1 MSKTIITN
9 RKAYRDYEVMESLEC
24 GIELKGSEVKSLRA
38 GKINLDDSFARP
50 VRSPTPALAGTSNG
64 ARSEKEEVFLYNAH
78 ISQYTEASYLN
89 VDPDRPRKLLLHKNQ
104 IQRIIGK
111 LTQKGLTLVPLK
123 IYFNDRGFV
132 KVDLAL
138 CKGKKLYDKRE
149 SIKRRETDR
158 EMRREVKRNR

>member
-1 MSKTIITN
+1 MSKIIVTN
-9 RKAYRDYEVMESLEC
+9 RKAYRDYEVLESIES

-38 GKINLDDSFARP
+38 GKINLDDSFAR
-50 VRSPTPALAGTSNG
+50 
-64 ARSEKEEVFLYNAH
+64 SEKEEIFLYNAH
-78 ISQYTEASYLN
+78 ISHYTEASYLN

-132 KVDLAL
+132 KVELAL

-158 EMRREVKRNR
+158 EMRRAVKSRRK

>member
-1 MSKTIITN
+1 MIKIIVTN
-9 RKAYRDYEVMESLEC
+9 RKAYRDYEVLESVES

-50 VRSPTPALAGTSNG
+50 
-64 ARSEKEEVFLYNAH
+64 EKEEVFLYNAH
-78 ISQYTEASYLN
+78 ISHYTEASYLN

-111 LTQKGLTLVPLK
+111 LTQKGLTLIPLK

-132 KVDLAL
+132 KVELAL
-138 CKGKKLYDKRE
+138 GKGKKLYDKRE

-158 EMRREVKRNR
+158 EMRRMVKNRRK

>member
-1 MSKTIITN
+1 MSKSIITN
-9 RKAYRDYEVMESLEC
+9 RKAYRDYEVLESLES

-50 VRSPTPALAGTSNG
+50 
-64 ARSEKEEVFLYNAH
+64 EKEEILLYNAH
-78 ISQYTEASYLN
+78 ISHYTEASYLN
-89 VDPDRPRKLLLHKNQ
+89 VDPDRSRKLLLHKKQ

-132 KVDLAL
+132 KLELAL

-149 SIKRRETDR
+149 SIKRRETDL
-158 EMRREVKRNR
+158 EVRREIKNRRS